1 MTKIY
6 LKTKPAVFQF
16 CRVLSLSNA
25 SGSVFISKHKSI
37 FDHFFSIKNESLLS
51 NIIIILFHRET
62 MVLLTIVLTLS
73 CQSQLLSSAFVRLLM
88 SYCSLYN
95 KQYRLDRTAPKR
107 EVR

>member
-6 LKTKPAVFQF
+6 LKTKSAVFQF
-16 CRVLSLSNA
+16 CRVLSLSKA
-25 SGSVFISKHKSI
+25 PGSVLLVNTNTYSTIYFIQSNMNV
-37 FDHFFSIKNESLLS
+37 FP

-88 SYCSLYN
+88 
-95 KQYRLDRTAPKR
+95 P
-107 EVR
+107 